1 MLKDDETLLELQV
14 YGLVVGPHQPR
25 PMLLMKEKLGGQL
38 LPIALNTL
46 EAQVLAFGSDR
57 PEGPLGSTWE
67 LLKAL
72 SAQIQKCQFREIRRG
87 RQVLEIYVTGP
98 SSTAG
103 SMTQMIETFA
113 ESSMSFALGS
123 KAPIFATQKFIDQCR
138 TTPFEVSM
146 TPEVTPFRG
155 DKIPPGLLQ

>member
-1 MLKDDETLLELQV
+1 MLSENETLLELQV

-25 PMLLMKEKLGGQL
+25 PMLLMKEKLGDQL
-38 LPIALNTL
+38 LPVALNPL

-57 PEGPLGSTWE
+57 PEGPHGATWG
-67 LLKAL
+67 LIKAF
-72 SAQIQKCQFREIRRG
+72 SVQIQKCQFREIRRG

-103 SMTQMIETFA
+103 SMTQVLETYA

-138 TTPFEVSM
+138 RTPFEVTM
-146 TPEVTPFRG
+146 TPEVTVFRG
-155 DKIPPGLLQ
+155 DKVPPGLLQ

>member
-1 MLKDDETLLELQV
+1 
-14 YGLVVGPHQPR
+14 
-25 PMLLMKEKLGGQL
+25 
-38 LPIALNTL
+38 
-46 EAQVLAFGSDR
+46 
-57 PEGPLGSTWE
+57 
-67 LLKAL
+67 
-72 SAQIQKCQFREIRRG
+72 
-87 RQVLEIYVTGP
+87 
-98 SSTAG
+98 
-103 SMTQMIETFA
+103 MTQMIETFA